1 MKLDARTLLNF
12 IAFQLA
18 WFACVLGGANDL
30 ALAGTLTV
38 IAAVALHTSIA
49 IRPRIEL
56 KLVLLVSL
64 VGTVWDS
71 LIVTLGLMS
80 YPSGMFA
87 AGLAP
92 HWIIAMWALF
102 ATTLNISMSW
112 MKGRPAAAAVMGG
125 IGGPLAYLAGQRLGG
140 VTIPELS
147 LALTVQGL
155 GWAVIMPLLTLLANR
170 FNGID
175 PDPAPAYA
183 IRRDEARRNV

>member
-1 MKLDARTLLNF
+1 MKLDPRTLLNF
-12 IAFQLA
+12 IAFQIA

-38 IAAVALHTSIA
+38 IAAVALHASIA
-49 IRPRIEL
+49 RRPGTEL
-56 KLVLLVSL
+56 QLVLLVTL
-64 VGTVWDS
+64 IGTVWDS

-87 AGLAP
+87 AGIAP

-112 MKGRPAAAAVMGG
+112 MKGRAVAAALMGG
-125 IGGPLAYLAGQRLGG
+125 IGGPLAYLAGHRLGG
-140 VTIPELS
+140 VEIAELS

-155 GWAVIMPLLTLLANR
+155 GWAVIMPLLTTLASR
-170 FNGID
+170 FNGVD
-175 PDPAPAYA
+175 PEVAPARA
-183 IRRDEARRNV
+183 GRSDGAHRDV